1 MRLAAVFALAVL
13 LSLLAAAPASAVEA
27 TVFASEATPREAWDM
42 GAGAEATFGLLKF
55 LGWSA
60 ELARQP
66 NPLAAPLT
74 TLTVSAFVSVPVGK
88 FRLYGGVGA
97 GLRRQAE
104 SDVFESDT
112 GTHKVLL
119 VGLKRTFSEVILVK
133 AEYRRFDLG
142 DDAPMAL
149 RHRFSLGAGLSL

>member
-1 MRLAAVFALAVL
+1 MRLAATLALVVV
-13 LSLLAAAPASAVEA
+13 LSLVTAPARAIEA
-27 TVFASEATPREAWDM
+27 TVFASDATPRETWDL
-42 GAGAEATFGLLKF
+42 GAGAEATFGILKF
-55 LGWSA
+55 FGWSA

-66 NPLAAPLT
+66 NPLEAPLT
-74 TLTVSAFVSVPVGK
+74 TLTVSAFVSMPLGK

-97 GLRRQAE
+97 GLSRQAE
-104 SDVFESDT
+104 GDAFEGDT
-112 GTHKVLL
+112 GTHRVLV
-119 VGLKRTFSEVILVK
+119 VGLKRTFSEVLLLK